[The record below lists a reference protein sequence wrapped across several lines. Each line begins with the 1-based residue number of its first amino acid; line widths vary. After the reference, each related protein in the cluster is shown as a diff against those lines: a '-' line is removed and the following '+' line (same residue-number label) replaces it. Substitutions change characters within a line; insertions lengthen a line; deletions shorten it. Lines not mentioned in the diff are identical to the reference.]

1 MHNQNIV
8 RIVNLVLSIIL
19 GGMLIYGG
27 IGKFSKANP
36 TPVGV
41 VEKAQKFQQPE
52 KTLTLQKILYI
63 NGMKQTGY
71 LWQFLGAMQIVCGLL
86 LLSQVFTLFAAIMA
100 FPIVINIF
108 LFHLFLEYDE
118 VGELLQTGGLLL
130 INLWLLI
137 SERKKLKSIIYQ
149 PEKLKFNLKQSI

>member
-1 MHNQNIV
+1 MNPQKSI
-8 RIVNLVLSIIL
+8 RIINLVLSIIL

-27 IGKFSKANP
+27 IGKFSKKNP
-36 TPVGV
+36 TPVEV
-41 VEKAQKFQQPE
+41 VKKAERFQQPE
-52 KTLTLQKILYI
+52 KTNTLQKVLYI

-86 LLSQVFTLFAAIMA
+86 LISQIFTTFGAIMA

-108 LFHLFLEYDE
+108 LFHLFLESDE

-130 INLWLLI
+130 INIWLLL

-149 PEKLKFNLKQSI
+149 PEKLKINLK